1 MFRASDLID
10 LPILTLMEGNSSK
23 YTVKSLLIDGFN
35 NKIAAIVCKEG
46 TLKKNAQIISYE
58 KIISIDTNGIIISDE
73 KSIEKTAIKNLSN
86 YLQLDAIM
94 SKVVKNSNGDL
105 YGILTDIYIN
115 LLNGKITG
123 YELSEGYIDD
133 IVNGRRVI
141 NIASALNKALINK
154 EIIMYERL
162 N

>member
-10 LPILTLMEGNSSK
+10 LPILTLMKGSSSK

-35 NKIAAIVCKEG
+35 NRIAAIVCKEG
-46 TLKKNAQIISYE
+46 TLKKSAQILPYE
-58 KIISIDTNGIIISDE
+58 RIISIDTNGIIISDI
-73 KSIEKTAIKNLSN
+73 KNIEKIALRNLN
-86 YLQLDAIM
+86 DYLQLDDVM
-94 SKVVKNSNGDL
+94 NKLVKNSNGDL
-105 YGILTDIYIN
+105 YGILTDIYIS

-133 IVNGRRVI
+133 FVNGRKII
-141 NIASALNKALINK
+141 NISSTLNKALINK